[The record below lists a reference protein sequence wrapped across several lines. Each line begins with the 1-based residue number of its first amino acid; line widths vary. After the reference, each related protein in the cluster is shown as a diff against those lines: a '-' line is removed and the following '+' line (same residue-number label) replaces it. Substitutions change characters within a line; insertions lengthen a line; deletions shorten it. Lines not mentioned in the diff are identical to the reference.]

1 MLEKDFWLGALVLL
15 SWTVSLTSFSLR
27 ALQVS
32 EEDRL
37 PASLSL
43 AAALAMLG
51 IPLLQLLR

>member
-1 MLEKDFWLGALVLL
+1 MMEKDFWVGALVLL
-15 SWTVSLTSFSLR
+15 SWTLSLTSFSLR

-43 AAALAMLG
+43 AAAFAMLG
-51 IPLLQLLR
+51 IPLLQLFR

>member
-1 MLEKDFWLGALVLL
+1 MLEKDFWIGALVLV
-15 SWTVSLTSFSLR
+15 SWTLGLTSFSLR
-27 ALQVS
+27 ALQVP

-43 AAALAMLG
+43 AAAFAMLG

>member
-43 AAALAMLG
+43 AAAFAMLG